1 MKKIEHLGIAVKD
14 LEESEKM
21 YTAIFGVK
29 PYKREE
35 VLSQKVITSFFR
47 VGPNKI
53 ELVQATDP
61 SSPIARY
68 IEKRGEGIHHVAYDV
83 TDIVLELKKLS
94 DQGFQLINE
103 KPVNGADN
111 KLIAF
116 VHPKSTGGALI
127 ELCQERPEL
136 K

>member
-127 ELCQERPEL
+127 ELCQEKPES